1 MARKRVIT
9 LKGEKVLYVLIGL
22 LIVLNVLG
30 QSFSMALLSKT
41 NIEVESMR
49 TKIEK
54 QENLNASLEMK
65 INELA
70 SLDNIQSVTY
80 AYGLE
85 YNNDNIRVIEEWGAI
100 NE

>member
-70 SLDNIQSVTY
+70 SLDNIQSVAYT
-80 AYGLE
+80 YGLE
-85 YNNDNIRVIEEWGAI
+85 YNNDNIRVIEE
-100 NE
+100 